1 MEITY
6 ATAVEAQQAVNQLDD
21 RRLAKDLMIPL
32 VRNKKE
38 VQDAAEEYQ
47 EIHEELVDQYT
58 KRDEEGEIV
67 WPKRENEDGEMVEDR
82 SGDPV
87 FTDKQ
92 ELVEELN
99 DLLDREVEI
108 EVEPVSLDHFP
119 DQIEP
124 GVVANLSFMIEELDY
139 EEDKD

>member
-6 ATAVEAQQAVNQLDD
+6 ATAVEAQQAVEQLDD

-32 VRNKKE
+32 VRTKKE
-38 VQDAAEEYQ
+38 IQSAAEEYQ
-47 EIHEELVDQYT
+47 EIHSELVDQYT
-58 KRDEEGEIV
+58 KRDDEGEVV
-67 WPKRENEDGEMVEDR
+67 WPKRKNEDGELVEDR

-99 DLLDREVEI
+99 DLLEREVDI
-108 EVEPVSLDHFP
+108 DVEPVSLDAFP
-119 DQIEP
+119 EQIEP
-124 GVVANLSFMIEELDY
+124 GVVANLGFMIEELDY
-139 EEDKD
+139 VEE

>member
-1 MEITY
+1 MEVTY
-6 ATAVEAQQAVNQLDD
+6 AEAVDAQQAIQNLND
-21 RRLAKDLMIPL
+21 RRLNKELMIPL
-32 VRNKKE
+32 VRNKGN

-47 EIHEELVDQYT
+47 EMHGNLVDHYT
-58 KRDEEGEIV
+58 KRDGDGEVV
-67 WPKRENEDGEMVEDR
+67 WPTTTNEDGEEVPDK

-99 DLLDREVEI
+99 DLLSREVDLEL
-108 EVEPVSLDHFP
+108 EPLSLQDFP

-124 GVVANLSFMIEELDY
+124 GVVDRLSFMIEELEYD
-139 EEDKD
+139 EDA